1 MGTPILDD
9 MNSFVA
15 SFLQEISFLDRTISL
30 SSSNPFVKASTFFS
44 NERRALKHRFSEPE
58 GKLVPLVSGSS

>member
-44 NERRALKHRFSEPE
+44 NERRALKHRF
-58 GKLVPLVSGSS
+58 